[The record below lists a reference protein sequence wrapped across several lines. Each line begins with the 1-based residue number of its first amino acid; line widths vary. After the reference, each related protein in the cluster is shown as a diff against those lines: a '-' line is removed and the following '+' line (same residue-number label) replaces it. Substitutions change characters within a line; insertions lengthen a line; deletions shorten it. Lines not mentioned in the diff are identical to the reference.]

1 MKELFA
7 EILASMRT
15 SKLRTFLTSFTIAWG
30 IIILVVLLG
39 IGTGIRNGAT
49 RMSEDMGMSHFGTQ
63 VTLQETNLPYAGYQ
77 RDGSPS

>member
-49 RMSEDMGMSHFGTQ
+49 RMSEDMGMSTSGRRSPSRRPTCPMRGTR
-63 VTLQETNLPYAGYQ
+63 
-77 RDGSPS
+77 RDGSPG